1 MYAYLYQKTNVNYTI
16 LHALDGYDEI
26 SLTADAKMITKNS
39 ESIVNAVDYKLSK
52 LYFEDIKG
60 GETIEESAQIFMNI
74 ISGKGTEAQQNVV
87 CANAALAIAT
97 VENSNIIDAFAK
109 AKESLQSGKA
119 LEKLQKLQQISQS

>member
-1 MYAYLYQKTNVNYTI
+1 
-16 LHALDGYDEI
+16 
-26 SLTADAKMITKNS
+26 
-39 ESIVNAVDYKLSK
+39 
-52 LYFEDIKG
+52 
-60 GETIEESAQIFMNI
+60 MNI

-87 CANAALAIAT
+87 CANAALAILT